1 MAKIGIVLSGGILK
15 GAYQAGALKAISE
28 VIDINNIKYISAA
41 SIGALNAF
49 AFASDIIDTAVRLWA
64 EVENLEKKS
73 IIDIFKGEYTGE
85 LIKNISQNRLKHNID
100 LYIPLF
106 NVPKLKLEYINISNV
121 AETLLTD
128 YLKASISLP
137 PFQSAIKI
145 NGNSYIDGAII
156 DNIPFKAVQEK
167 NPDYIICIYFDKNNY
182 IFENDSFDRKV
193 IRLNYSDNTFI
204 KGSIS
209 VKNSNIK
216 EMIDTGY
223 NESLKLMNVLFKN
236 GLNDIDYILSENTRL
251 NLQSNQSTYRI
262 TGDVIVNNLNKA
274 LSKIIPKY
282 FEK

>member
-15 GAYQAGALKAISE
+15 GAYQAGALKAVSE
-28 VIDINNIKYISAA
+28 VIDIKNIKYISAA

-49 AFASDIIDTAVRLWA
+49 AFASDIIDTAIRLWG
-64 EVENLEKKS
+64 EVESLKKNS

-85 LIKNISQNRLKHNID
+85 LINSISQNRLKHNMD
-100 LYIPLF
+100 VYIPLF

-121 AETLLTD
+121 TETLLTD

-137 PFQSAIKI
+137 PFQSAVKI

-167 NPDYIICIYFDKNNY
+167 SPDYIICIYFDKNNY
-182 IFENDSFDRKV
+182 IFENESFDKKV

-204 KGSIS
+204 KSSIS
-209 VKNSNIK
+209 LKNSNIK
-216 EMIDTGY
+216 EMIDAGY
-223 NESLKLMNVLFKN
+223 NESLKLMSALFKN
-236 GLNDIDYILSENTRL
+236 GLDDIDYILAENSKL
-251 NLQSNQSTYRI
+251 NIQSGQSTYRI

-282 FEK
+282 YRE